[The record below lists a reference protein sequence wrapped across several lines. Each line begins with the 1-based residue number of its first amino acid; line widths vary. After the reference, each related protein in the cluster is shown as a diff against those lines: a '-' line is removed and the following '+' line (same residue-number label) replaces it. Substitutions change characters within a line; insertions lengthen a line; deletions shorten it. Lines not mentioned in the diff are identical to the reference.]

1 MNSRDRRVRIRS
13 QVWGIEVAR
22 YCVALYLIEEH
33 GVVVSAPAFHRL
45 KLLYHRNERAEVRK
59 EDHIAGEVILKLI
72 AKCGLAPQSI
82 RAFSLMKTP
91 SRDLSLRSFSVAL
104 LSTICHVKRQLP
116 AYGRKGGEERHVL
129 RLNLAVDG
137 YDEEN
142 EK

>member
-59 EDHIAGEVILKLI
+59 EDHIENSDTDLDNEDINNLFEDI
-72 AKCGLAPQSI
+72 ANSKQ
-82 RAFSLMKTP
+82 T
-91 SRDLSLRSFSVAL
+91 
-104 LSTICHVKRQLP
+104 
-116 AYGRKGGEERHVL
+116 
-129 RLNLAVDG
+129 
-137 YDEEN
+137 
-142 EK
+142 